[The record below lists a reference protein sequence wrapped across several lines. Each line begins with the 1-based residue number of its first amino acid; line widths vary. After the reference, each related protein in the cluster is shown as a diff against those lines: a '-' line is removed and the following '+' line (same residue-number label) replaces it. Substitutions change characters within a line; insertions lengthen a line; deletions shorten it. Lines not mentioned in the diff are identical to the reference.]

1 MFFRPVFPLHVLE
14 KHEKTAGFLMFS
26 EGVWKKDFI
35 SLEWAKVNY
44 KNISFLL
51 NKITHLLLK
60 SFPFK
65 SNFSI
70 YIYRLVLWTFC
81 MWYSYCFFKKEH
93 AKIRTNRIS
102 VTGCKFQCSVHH
114 LKYSFKKDG
123 DCWWFTQNHSETS
136 RRRFLLFWYSNLH
149 IQVEDDRTPENE
161 VFRNDS

>member
-1 MFFRPVFPLHVLE
+1 
-14 KHEKTAGFLMFS
+14 MFS

-70 YIYRLVLWTFC
+70 YIYR
-81 MWYSYCFFKKEH
+81 
-93 AKIRTNRIS
+93 
-102 VTGCKFQCSVHH
+102 
-114 LKYSFKKDG
+114 
-123 DCWWFTQNHSETS
+123 
-136 RRRFLLFWYSNLH
+136 
-149 IQVEDDRTPENE
+149 
-161 VFRNDS
+161 